1 MKRDSVI
8 RIDNDD
14 DNIARDGETVS
25 VRVNLTDTV
34 RFDGAGREHFV
45 RNEAARDA
53 RTRKAKPPDD
63 DDDGD
68 NDDTIG
74 AADHRPGFRYAARDA
89 RAVVRDARDEMI
101 RRAEGA
107 WRTPQHPRRTVRSTD
122 SAEPDLGSSPEAMRR
137 HMYGAPGL
145 PAASDPDVDSAM
157 TMRGHMGELF
167 ERSPMGE
174 LFVRSQRARDRA
186 WGSYRD
192 QLSNAWRGGR
202 TDPRRAAQ
210 EESRL
215 ERWKAPSE

>member
-34 RFDGAGREHFV
+34 RFDEHGRERFV

-68 NDDTIG
+68 DGDDNID

-89 RAVVRDARDEMI
+89 RAAVRDARDEMI

-107 WRTPQHPRRTVRSTD
+107 WRTPQQPQRTVRSTD
-122 SAEPDLGSSPEAMRR
+122 AAEPDMGTRPDELMMRR
-137 HMYGAPGL
+137 HMFGAPGL
-145 PAASDPDVDSAM
+145 PDPSTSHAAEFQ
-157 TMRGHMGELF
+157 GEQAQ
-167 ERSPMGE
+167 RRRDAAW
-174 LFVRSQRARDRA
+174 VR
-186 WGSYRD
+186 YRD
-192 QLSNAWRGGR
+192 GLANAWRGGR

>member
-34 RFDGAGREHFV
+34 RFDEDGRERFV

-68 NDDTIG
+68 DGDNTID
-74 AADHRPGFRYAARDA
+74 AADHRPGFRHATDAVRAA
-89 RAVVRDARDEMI
+89 VRDARQEMI
-101 RRAEGA
+101 DRTTSA
-107 WRTPQHPRRTVRSTD
+107 WRCTPQQPQRATRSRD
-122 SAEPDLGSSPEAMRR
+122 AEPDMGTSPDELAMHR

-145 PAASDPDVDSAM
+145 PTASDPDVDSAM

-167 ERSPMGE
+167 ERS
-174 LFVRSQRARDRA
+174 QRQRDRA
-186 WGSYRD
+186 WGSYKD
-192 QLSNAWRGGR
+192 QLTNAWRGGR

-215 ERWKAPSE
+215 ERWKGSE

>member
-34 RFDGAGREHFV
+34 RFDEHGREHFV

-68 NDDTIG
+68 DGDDNID

-89 RAVVRDARDEMI
+89 RAAVRDARDEMI

-107 WRTPQHPRRTVRSTD
+107 WRTPQQPQRTTRSRD
-122 SAEPDLGSSPEAMRR
+122 AEPDMGTSPDELAMRR
-137 HMYGAPGL
+137 QLFGPAGL
-145 PAASDPDVDSAM
+145 PAASDPDADPGV

-167 ERSPMGE
+167 ERS
-174 LFVRSQRARDRA
+174 QRQRDRA
-186 WGSYRD
+186 WGSYKD

>member
-25 VRVNLTDTV
+25 VRVNLVDTV
-34 RFDGAGREHFV
+34 RFDGDGRERFV
-45 RNEAARDA
+45 RNEAARRTAA
-53 RTRKAKPPDD
+53 R

-68 NDDTIG
+68 DGDANID
-74 AADHRPGFRYAARDA
+74 AADHRPGFKYATDAARAKA
-89 RAVVRDARDEMI
+89 RAARQEMI
-101 RRAEGA
+101 DRATSA
-107 WRTPQHPRRTVRSTD
+107 WRTSQQPQRTVRSRD
-122 SAEPDLGSSPEAMRR
+122 AAEPDMGTSPDELAMRR

-167 ERSPMGE
+167 ERS
-174 LFVRSQRARDRA
+174 QRQRDRA
-186 WGSYRD
+186 WGSYKD